1 MRHCALPIFRHIF
14 ITLAASSRKRTV
26 TVSRPSVCLFVC
38 PVGILTVT
46 HQGTACDAAS
56 VHFGPTACLHK
67 LSSPKTTAWVMLRPT
82 DKYFHRMVM
91 LLRVAITLFCV
102 YTNLCG
108 GPRLTLTWDTAVFC
122 FWFIFVIYSV
132 ATACSIDYAGYPCC
146 GGRCVLSYRI
156 ATCCV
161 IGRNCRGSPRYNCPC
176 RGVTVF
182 TCICLSVLF
191 ARYVKNRCH
200 QTGHRNVPRWV
211 LATHLFWDQ
220 KVKV

>member
-67 LSSPKTTAWVMLRPT
+67 LSLPKTTAWVMLRPT

-91 LLRVAITLFCV
+91 LLRVAITLLRLNKFV
-102 YTNLCG
+102 WRTATDSDLRHCG
-108 GPRLTLTWDTAVFC
+108 
-122 FWFIFVIYSV
+122 
-132 ATACSIDYAGYPCC
+132 
-146 GGRCVLSYRI
+146 VLLLVHFR
-156 ATCCV
+156 
-161 IGRNCRGSPRYNCPC
+161 
-176 RGVTVF
+176 
-182 TCICLSVLF
+182 
-191 ARYVKNRCH
+191 
-200 QTGHRNVPRWV
+200 
-211 LATHLFWDQ
+211 HLFRGDCVQYRLRRLSMLWRTLCP
-220 KVKV
+220 VVSRRAV